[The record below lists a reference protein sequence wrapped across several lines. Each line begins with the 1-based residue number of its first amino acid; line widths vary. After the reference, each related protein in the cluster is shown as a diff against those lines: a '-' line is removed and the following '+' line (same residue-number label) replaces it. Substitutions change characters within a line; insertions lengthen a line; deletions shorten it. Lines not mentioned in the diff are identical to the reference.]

1 MTALFNKKK
10 MAKLPGKKEIVILEG
25 FVILLLMQSIGTF
38 LTNHFKLI
46 LPGNLTGLLL
56 LFLALL
62 LRIVRLEQVEGAA
75 RLLLDNMMVLFLPLN
90 VGLVTILPRL
100 KQELLAIIIS
110 LLASTVIVMV
120 VTAKAV
126 EMVERGRGN
135 AKQPS

>member
-1 MTALFNKKK
+1 
-10 MAKLPGKKEIVILEG
+10 MAKLPGKKEITIFEG

-38 LTNHFKLI
+38 LSNHFSLI

-62 LRIVRLEQVEGAA
+62 FRIVRLEQVEGAA

-90 VGLVTILPRL
+90 VGLVTILPSIR
-100 KQELLAIIIS
+100 QELLAIIIS

-135 AKQPS
+135 AKQSS